1 MRAEVVREGFSVDA
15 NTGARSR
22 SLGGISEPRSD
33 VIQVIP
39 AHGVEGNIWSFSETL
54 SNTGEGLMS
63 VHNRLTVSASDL
75 LPATA
80 SSCESYEYPQRGGES
95 AGRSAES
102 VGDRVNSFL
111 VSGLQPGVLEP
122 AWMG

>member
-33 VIQVIP
+33 VTQVIP
-39 AHGVEGNIWSFSETL
+39 AHGVEGNIFWSFSETL

-75 LPATA
+75 P
-80 SSCESYEYPQRGGES
+80 SCH
-95 AGRSAES
+95 
-102 VGDRVNSFL
+102 SFFL
-111 VSGLQPGVLEP
+111 
-122 AWMG
+122 